1 LNGYYQMT
9 GARNMLRRSHCV
21 LALLLIVT
29 LVAGCGFN
37 PQEGEPCEPEP
48 PGKEPESPPPV

>member
-1 LNGYYQMT
+1 
-9 GARNMLRRSHCV
+9 MLRRSHCV

-37 PQEGEPCEPEP
+37 PQEGEPCEPDP
-48 PGKEPESPPPV
+48 PGKEPGSPPPV